1 MSMALLSSFFVTRK
15 SVLSVYGEE
24 KVILLKN
31 NFVYPDKN

>member
-1 MSMALLSSFFVTRK
+1 MALLSSVFVMRK

-24 KVILLKN
+24 KAILLKN